1 MKSFLPVS
9 KEDIEKRGWNELDFV
24 YIIGDAYVD
33 HPSFG
38 HAIISRVL
46 EANGYKVGIIS
57 QPDWKDVNAFKR
69 LGKPRLGFLI
79 SSGNVDSMV
88 NNYSV
93 FKKRRKKDVYSP
105 GGKSGSRPDRAA
117 IVYASKVREAYKDVP
132 VIIGGL
138 EGSLRRF
145 AHYDY
150 WDDKI
155 RRSIIMDAK
164 ADLVIYGMGEKPIV
178 EVADALN
185 AGIKIKDIQWIKGT
199 VFKSNTLEN
208 IQEYVML
215 PSYESIVESK
225 KSYAKSFMIQYKNN
239 NHFCGKTLVEQ
250 YDANTFVIQ
259 NPPPEP
265 MNKEEMDA
273 VYALPYMGT
282 YHPMYEELGGVPALE
297 EVKFSITSTRGCF
310 GNCSFCALAYHQ
322 GRVVQPRSR
331 ASIIDE
337 GKQLSQRE
345 DFKGYIH
352 DVGGPTANFRQAACE
367 KQRLYGTCTEKD
379 CLFPEPCSSL
389 NIDHREYIDILRE
402 LRKIKGVKKVF
413 VRSGVRYDYVIY
425 DKSKEF
431 LEELCRHH
439 ISGYLKVAPEH
450 VSDAVLRRM
459 GKPSKAVFDK
469 FVKEFKNINKRIGK
483 EQYIIPYFIS
493 SHPGSTLQDAVE
505 LATYMKENGF
515 IPEQVQDFYPT
526 PGTLA
531 TCMYFTGYDP
541 RNMEEVYV
549 PKSKEEKAMQR
560 ALLQFNRPEN
570 YDLVYKALMK
580 AGRKDLI
587 GFDNKSLIKPR
598 NRRNSDGDNKKAP
611 SNIGRKR
618 KRI

>member
-1 MKSFLPVS
+1 MKSLLPVS
-9 KEDIEKRGWNELDFV
+9 KEDMKNRGWNELDFV

-88 NNYSV
+88 NHYSV
-93 FKKRRKKDVYSP
+93 FKKRRKKDAYSP

-155 RRSIIMDAK
+155 RRSILMDAK
-164 ADLVIYGMGEKPIV
+164 ADLVIYGMGEKPVV

-331 ASIIDE
+331 ASIIEE
-337 GKQLSQRE
+337 GKKLSQRE

-379 CLFPEPCSSL
+379 CLFPEPCGNL

-413 VRSGVRYDYVIY
+413 VRSGVRYDYAIY

-431 LEELCRHH
+431 LEELCRYH

-450 VSDAVLRRM
+450 VSDEVLRRM

>member
-1 MKSFLPVS
+1 MGFLPIS
-9 KEDIEKRGWNELDFV
+9 REDMIREGIEQFDFV
-24 YIIGDAYVD
+24 YVIGDAYVD

-88 NNYSV
+88 NHYSV
-93 FKKRRKKDVYSP
+93 FKKRRKKDAYSP

-155 RRSIIMDAK
+155 RRSILMDAK
-164 ADLVIYGMGEKPIV
+164 ADLVIYGMGEKPVV

-331 ASIIDE
+331 ASIIEE
-337 GKQLSQRE
+337 GKKLSQRE

-379 CLFPEPCSSL
+379 CLFPEPCGNL

-413 VRSGVRYDYVIY
+413 VRSGVRYDYAIY

-431 LEELCRHH
+431 LEELCRYH

-450 VSDAVLRRM
+450 VSDEVLRRM

>member
-9 KEDIEKRGWNELDFV
+9 KEDMKNRGWNELDFV

-88 NNYSV
+88 NHYSV
-93 FKKRRKKDVYSP
+93 FKKRRKKDAYSP

-155 RRSIIMDAK
+155 RRSILMDAK
-164 ADLVIYGMGEKPIV
+164 ADLVIYGMGEKPVV

-331 ASIIDE
+331 ASIIEE
-337 GKQLSQRE
+337 GKKLSQRE

-379 CLFPEPCSSL
+379 CLFPEPCGNL

-413 VRSGVRYDYVIY
+413 VRSGVRYDYAIY

-431 LEELCRHH
+431 LEELCRYH

-450 VSDAVLRRM
+450 VSDEVLRRM

>member
-9 KEDIEKRGWNELDFV
+9 KEDMKNRGWNELDFV

-88 NNYSV
+88 NHYSV
-93 FKKRRKKDVYSP
+93 FKKRRKKDAYSP

-155 RRSIIMDAK
+155 RRSILMDAK

-331 ASIIDE
+331 ASIIEE
-337 GKQLSQRE
+337 GKKLSQRE

-379 CLFPEPCSSL
+379 CLFPEPCGNL

-413 VRSGVRYDYVIY
+413 VRSGVRYDYAIY

-431 LEELCRHH
+431 LEELCRYH

-450 VSDAVLRRM
+450 VSDEVLRRM